1 MIEVS
6 LLGKFEFLV
15 NGKNAEHLLSSTRK
29 GSQMLLHLL
38 LNYGRPVS
46 STTLYELLWP
56 NETSSNPESALK
68 TLVSRT
74 RGMLTD
80 FDPDLRNCISTDHG
94 AYRWNTELDAHIDVF
109 LFEDASNVI
118 LNAAEANDDVH
129 AAIHQM
135 LTSYGG
141 DLVGGREEDSW
152 FISRRTF
159 YHSLFL
165 QTVDHALSLLRAKEE
180 YEQMIRVC
188 RAALDVD
195 AFEET
200 LHTNLME
207 ALIKTNRSNE
217 AMAQYRHLNN
227 LHNSFLGMHP
237 SENLQNYYELVGR
250 TEQSLT
256 TDLNAVRRYLTD
268 SANPPGAFVCDYSIL
283 RDVYQLQ
290 MRNLERLGISI
301 YVALIMLTPVS
312 QPPVDAF
319 EQDKAMHQLLSTMIS
334 CLRKGDTI
342 ARYSPSQFVLLLP
355 SVNASTGK
363 IVVNRIRNAYYNGQV
378 NPALV
383 FSYKLLPVKDE
394 TTNQKEGFLG

>member
-15 NGKNAEHLLSSTRK
+15 NGKNAEPLLSASRK

-38 LNYGRPVS
+38 LNQGRPVS
-46 STTLYELLWP
+46 STSLYELLWP

-68 TLVSRT
+68 TLISRT
-74 RGMLTD
+74 RSTLAD
-80 FDPDLRNCISTDHG
+80 FDPCLRGCISTDHG
-94 AYRWNTELDAHIDVF
+94 AYRWNAELDARVDVF
-109 LFEDASNVI
+109 VFENASKMI
-118 LNAAEANDDVH
+118 LNADEANEDVYT
-129 AAIHQM
+129 ALHQT
-135 LTSYGG
+135 LTVYGG
-141 DLVGGREEDSW
+141 DLIGGNEEDNW
-152 FISRRTF
+152 FIARRAF

-165 QTVDHALSLLRAKEE
+165 QTVEHALSLLRAKGEF
-180 YEQMIRVC
+180 EQIVRVC

-195 AFEET
+195 AFEEA
-200 LHTNLME
+200 LHTSLME
-207 ALIKTNRSNE
+207 ALVKTNRNSE

-227 LHNSFLGMHP
+227 LHNSFLGTQP
-237 SENLQNYYELVGR
+237 SENLQGYYELLGR

-256 TDLNAVRRYLTD
+256 NDLNTVRRHLTEHE
-268 SANPPGAFVCDYSIL
+268 NPPGAFVCDYSIL

-290 MRNLERLGISI
+290 MRNLERFGVSI

-312 QPPVDAF
+312 QPPVDAL
-319 EQDKAMHQLLSTMIS
+319 EQDRVMHQLLSTMIS

-378 NPALV
+378 NPALA

>member
-1 MIEVS
+1 
-6 LLGKFEFLV
+6 
-15 NGKNAEHLLSSTRK
+15 
-29 GSQMLLHLL
+29 
-38 LNYGRPVS
+38 
-46 STTLYELLWP
+46 
-56 NETSSNPESALK
+56 
-68 TLVSRT
+68 
-74 RGMLTD
+74 MLTD

-207 ALIKTNRSNE
+207 ALVKTNRSNE

>member
-15 NGKNAEHLLSSTRK
+15 NGKNAEYLLSSSRK

-38 LNYGRPVS
+38 LNHGRPVS

-74 RGMLTD
+74 RGMLAD
-80 FDPDLRNCISTDHG
+80 FDPCLRNCISTDHG
-94 AYRWNTELDAHIDVF
+94 AYRWNAELDAYIDVF
-109 LFEDASNVI
+109 LFENASKLI
-118 LNAAEANDDVH
+118 LSATEADDDVH
-129 AAIHQM
+129 TAIHQVF
-135 LTSYGG
+135 SAYGG
-141 DLVGGREEDSW
+141 DLVGVHEEDSW
-152 FISRRTF
+152 FISRRAF

-165 QTVDHALSLLRAKEE
+165 QTVSHALSLLRAKGE
-180 YEQMIRVC
+180 YEQMVRVC

-195 AFEET
+195 TFEEA

-207 ALIKTNRSNE
+207 ALVKTNRNSE

-227 LHNSFLGMHP
+227 LHNSFLGTHP
-237 SENLQNYYELVGR
+237 SENLQNYYELLGH

-256 TDLNAVRRYLTD
+256 NDLNTVRHHLTD
-268 SANPPGAFVCDYSIL
+268 NENPPGAFVCDYSIL

-290 MRNLERLGISI
+290 MRNLERFGVSI

-363 IVVNRIRNAYYNGQV
+363 IVLNRIRNAYYNGQV

-394 TTNQKEGFLG
+394 TTNQKGGFLG